1 VTIHLIR
8 QRTVDFDAANL
19 WPLRGV
25 YSPSAPTWV
34 VAEEVTRWLGSDDY
48 LGFRRDQASDTIVPL
63 KAV

>member
-25 YSPSAPTWV
+25 YSPFGADLVSLP
-34 VAEEVTRWLGSDDY
+34 
-48 LGFRRDQASDTIVPL
+48 RR
-63 KAV
+63 